1 MARDEIDE
9 MTYDV
14 AIAGLG
20 GMGSAI
26 AAHCAARGASVIGLE
41 QYGPAHDRGSS
52 HGKSRMIRKAYFED
66 EAYVPLVL
74 RSYELWR
81 ALERETG
88 DQLLRITGVLSG
100 GEENSEIISGTK
112 RAAAQH
118 DLSIELLSREQVGKR
133 YPGVKLLEN
142 EVALFEP
149 DGGVLDPEGAVRAHL
164 KAARTAG
171 AELRFE
177 TAMRSWESNGDDAQL
192 QLADGSRLSARTLIL
207 SLGPWFKQTLEAL
220 GVTLR
225 VQRNVQAWF
234 SPSTNHYDADRFP
247 AFLLDRMGLPAPLYG
262 FPDFGDGLKVAFHGL
277 GQITTAEEIDRG
289 VDMALDVSPIALELE
304 RWMPGGAAT
313 FREATPCMY
322 SLTPDGNFVIDR
334 HPAHPNVVLC
344 GGFSGHGFKFAPV
357 IGEIAADLSLDGG
370 SRHDIDFLSLK
381 RFAAQ
386 GAEPLNP

>member
-1 MARDEIDE
+1 

-26 AAHCAARGASVIGLE
+26 AAHCAARGASVVGLE
-41 QYGPAHDRGSS
+41 QFGPAHDLGSS

-66 EAYVPLVL
+66 AAYVPLVL
-74 RSYELWR
+74 RSFELWR

-88 DQLLRITGVLSG
+88 ERLLRITGVLSVG
-100 GEENSEIISGTK
+100 DETSEIISGTK

-118 DLSIELLSREQVGKR
+118 DLQVKAWSRGQVRER
-133 YPGVKLLEN
+133 YPSLRLLEN

-164 KAARTAG
+164 KTAQASG

-177 TAMRSWESNGDDAQL
+177 TAMRSWEATGDGIQL
-192 QLADGSRLSARTLIL
+192 RLMDGSELSAKLLIL
-207 SLGPWFKQTLEAL
+207 SLGPWFKETLEAL
-220 GVTLR
+220 GVALR

-234 SPSTNHYDADRFP
+234 SPSTNLYGADRFP
-247 AFLLDRMGLPAPLYG
+247 AFLLDRVGLSAPLYG

-277 GQITTAEEIDRG
+277 GQITTAEAIDRD
-289 VDMALDVSPIALELE
+289 VDVARDVTPIAQVLEA
-304 RWMPGGAAT
+304 WMPGAAST
-313 FREATPCMY
+313 FREAKPCMY
-322 SLTPDGNFVIDR
+322 SLTPDTNFVIDR
-334 HPAHPNVVLC
+334 HPGHSNVILC

-357 IGEIAADLSLDGG
+357 IGEIAAELALDGG
-370 SRHDIDFLSLK
+370 SRHQIDFLSLK
-381 RFAAQ
+381 RF
-386 GAEPLNP
+386 GAVQAPSH

>member
-1 MARDEIDE
+1 

-20 GMGSAI
+20 GIGSAI

-41 QYGPAHDRGSS
+41 QFGPAHDLGSS

-66 EAYVPLVL
+66 AAYVPLVL

-88 DQLLRITGVLSG
+88 EQLLRITGVLSV

-112 RAAAQH
+112 RAAALH
-118 DLSIELLSREQVGKR
+118 DLSVEAWDRQEIHAR
-133 YPGVKLLEN
+133 YPSLQLLEN

-149 DGGVLDPEGAVRAHL
+149 DGGVLDPEGAVRANL
-164 KAARTAG
+164 KAAQAAG
-171 AELRFE
+171 AQLRFE
-177 TAMRSWESNGDDAQL
+177 TVMQSWEANGDAVEL
-192 QLADGSRLSARTLIL
+192 HLADGTRLSARSLVL
-207 SLGPWFKQTLEAL
+207 SLGPWFKETLEAL
-220 GVTLR
+220 RVSLR

-234 SPSTNHYDADRFP
+234 SPGTNSYDAERFP
-247 AFLLDRMGLPAPLYG
+247 AFLLDRAGLPAPLYG

-277 GQITTAEEIDRG
+277 GEITTADEIDRD
-289 VDMALDVSPIALELE
+289 VDMARDVTPIAQALE
-304 RWMPGGAAT
+304 RWMPGAATT
-313 FREATPCMY
+313 FREAKPCMY

-334 HPAHPNVVLC
+334 HPAHSNVVLC

-357 IGEIAADLSLDGG
+357 IGEIAADLALESG
-370 SRHDIDFLSLK
+370 SRHRIDFLSLK
-381 RFAAQ
+381 RF
-386 GAEPLNP
+386 GTPERPHC